1 MRTVRKLSMFVML
14 FAVWLVLSGHFDP
27 LHLAFGVVSSALVAQ
42 LSSGLL
48 FTETPSLRLLAAT
61 WGAVRFAPWLLYEI
75 VLANVHVVYLV
86 CRPQQLRPQVVRFRT
101 RLRGDVAKV
110 FLGNAITLT
119 PGTITLDIDG
129 DEFIVHAVSDVS
141 AASLLTGEMERRIGR
156 ALNQWAEA
164 PSDGSR
170 G

>member
-1 MRTVRKLSMFVML
+1 MWKLSVFVML

-27 LHLAFGVVSSALVAQ
+27 LHLALGLVCSALVAQ
-42 LSSGLL
+42 CSSGLL
-48 FTETPSLRLLAAT
+48 LTDKPSLHLLAAT
-61 WGAVRFAPWLLYEI
+61 WGAVWFLPWLLYEI
-75 VLANVHVVYLV
+75 IVANLHLVYLV
-86 CRPQQLRPQVVRFRT
+86 CRPQRLRPQIVRFRT
-101 RLRGDVAKV
+101 HLRGDVAKV

-141 AASLLTGEMERRIGR
+141 ATSLRTGEMERRIGR
-156 ALNQWAEA
+156 ALNQPAGT
-164 PSDGSR
+164 PPDRSG